1 MLNDLLVKCLPKD
14 AALTAVFDS
23 CHSGTLLG
31 DVPPIGISSLL
42 SLIPRQ
48 TLYITS
54 ATVCIT
60 RRSPPT
66 HSYVQ
71 QGGTRRWPVLRPRA
85 NPALGWEAAKVISH
99 LPDFP
104 PTHTFEA
111 FTISSTTVLNG
122 FHPRAPA
129 LVSTQFP
136 NPSYPSQATVITRMW
151 CHSGYVQ
158 RL

>member
-14 AALTAVFDS
+14 TALTAVFNS

-60 RRSPPT
+60 RRFPPT

-71 QGGTRRWPVLRPRA
+71 QGGTRQWSVLRPRA

-99 LPDFP
+99 LPASSGP
-104 PTHTFEA
+104 CRTRHPHWMRILTSAAEEGIRCQHRSATFNVMGCA
-111 FTISSTTVLNG
+111 AKGMGLSHRLTWCAG
-122 FHPRAPA
+122 F
-129 LVSTQFP
+129 
-136 NPSYPSQATVITRMW
+136 
-151 CHSGYVQ
+151 
-158 RL
+158 